1 MRTPIL
7 TAALIAAML
16 VPAAAPAAPAPSPPQ
31 RKAGWWEM
39 IMQMSAPAPMTQ
51 RMNLCTDAATEA
63 RNSAF
68 AGQSAP
74 GSECTQGPIAR
85 TPTGWR
91 FASTCRA
98 GGMTTTTTGEASGDF
113 DTSYR
118 VEATTRMTPA
128 PMPEMAET
136 KMVIT
141 SRWLGPCPAGRV
153 PGDMVMGNGMVMNLN
168 RR

>member
-1 MRTPIL
+1 MRRPVL
-7 TAALIAAML
+7 SVALIAA
-16 VPAAAPAAPAPSPPQ
+16 VAIPAIAAAAPAPPQ

-39 IMQMSAPAPMTQ
+39 VMQMSAPAPMTQ
-51 RMNLCTDAATEA
+51 KMNLCTDAATEA

-74 GSECTQGPIAR
+74 GSDCTQGPVTQ
-85 TPTGWR
+85 TPAGWR
-91 FASTCRA
+91 FSSTCKA
-98 GGMTTTTTGEASGDF
+98 GEMTTTTTGVASGDF
-113 DTSYR
+113 NTNYR

-128 PMPEMAET
+128 PIPQMAES

-153 PGDMVMGNGMVMNLN
+153 PGDMVMGNGMVVNVN